1 MEKVH
6 TEVKTERLLAMTVL
20 LLNRGRMSARELA
33 ERFEVSVKT
42 IYRDMET
49 LSLAGI
55 PVTALQGTAGGFEI
69 MDRYTLDRHL
79 VSQGEIASLLAA
91 LRGASQALED
101 RTYADLLE
109 KFKALLQP
117 SGKTAWESA
126 GSELVFDFQ
135 PWGQG
140 PAIKQ
145 TVAMLRQAIVDKRL
159 VRLTYIHQDGTE
171 HIRDVEPASLIM
183 KGSVWYLQAYCRM
196 RGDFRVF
203 RLSRV
208 MEFSLLQEYFN
219 PREAP
224 VLDGFSWDPAW
235 SRKDECEVTLIFRPE
250 ARYRIGDVFLPE
262 QIRMQEDGNI
272 FVQGVFSRDEWFY
285 SMLLSFGDLVRVVT
299 PDSLAQ
305 EMKLRAERIV
315 RLYESNPPISNW
327 TY

>member
-1 MEKVH
+1 M
-6 TEVKTERLLAMTVL
+6 KTERLLAMTVL

-33 ERFEVSVKT
+33 DRFEVSVKT

-55 PVTALQGTAGGFEI
+55 PVTALQGTSGGFEI

-79 VSQGEIASLLAA
+79 VSQGEIASMLAA
-91 LRGASQALED
+91 LKGASQAMED
-101 RTYADLLE
+101 RTYVDLLE

-117 SGKTAWESA
+117 TGKAAWESG

-140 PAIKQ
+140 PAMKRN
-145 TVAMLRQAIVDKRL
+145 VAMLRQAVSDKRM

-171 HIRDVEPASLIM
+171 NSRTVEPASLVM

-196 RGDFRVF
+196 REDFRMF
-203 RLSRV
+203 RLSRITD
-208 MEFSLLQEYFN
+208 FTLLPDSFH

-224 VLDGFSWDPAW
+224 VLESFTWDPAW
-235 SRKDECEVTLIFRPE
+235 SRKDECEVKLIFRPE
-250 ARYRIGDVFLPE
+250 ARYRMGDVFLPE
-262 QIRMQEDGNI
+262 QIRLTEDGDI
-272 FVQGVFSRDEWFY
+272 VVQGVFSRDEWFY
-285 SMLLSFGDLVRVVT
+285 SMLLSFGDLVKVIQ
-299 PDSLAQ
+299 PDSLAE

-315 RLYESNPPISNW
+315 RLYEQ
-327 TY
+327 